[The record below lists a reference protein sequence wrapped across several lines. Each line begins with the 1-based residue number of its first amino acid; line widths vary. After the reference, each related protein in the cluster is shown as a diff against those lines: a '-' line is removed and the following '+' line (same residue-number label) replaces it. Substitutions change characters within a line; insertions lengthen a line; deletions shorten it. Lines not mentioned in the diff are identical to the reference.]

1 MKRVQCIDVL
11 RGLVMIIMALDHTR
25 DFLHVSSITQSPTD
39 LATTTPALFFTRWI
53 THLCAPTFIFLSGS
67 SAYLSF
73 KNKNN
78 LAASRRF
85 LVTRGLWLI
94 VLEFTLVNFGVWFDV
109 HFSVLFLNVLSAIG
123 IGFIALG
130 LFLKASSKT
139 ILITGLLVIFLHNLF
154 TVFPLPESSVLR
166 QLLTPLFVTQAFPL
180 TKTITFV
187 VGYPPIPWLGIML
200 AGFGAGGLFTLAVN
214 ERRKAFLKIGLLS
227 LLMFLFIRAINIY
240 GDPAPWAEQKTILYT
255 FLSFINVTK
264 YPPSLSFCLLMLGIM
279 FLLLFFI
286 DGIQNRLTDF
296 MMVYGKVPLFYFVI
310 HWYIIHPLMFLV
322 VYLQGY
328 TSDDLVFGFNFG
340 RPAGSGVGLWA
351 VYLIWLLAV
360 IILYPV
366 CKSYGKYKEL
376 NRETKWLRYL

>member
-1 MKRVQCIDVL
+1 M
-11 RGLVMIIMALDHTR
+11 
-25 DFLHVSSITQSPTD
+25 
-39 LATTTPALFFTRWI
+39 
-53 THLCAPTFIFLSGS
+53 
-67 SAYLSF
+67 
-73 KNKNN
+73 
-78 LAASRRF
+78 
-85 LVTRGLWLI
+85 
-94 VLEFTLVNFGVWFDV
+94 NFEVWFDV
-109 HFSVLFLNVLSAIG
+109 HFSVLFLNVLYAIG

-166 QLLTPLFVTQAFPL
+166 QPLTPFFVTQAFPL
-180 TKTITFV
+180 TKAITFV

-200 AGFGAGGLFTLAVN
+200 AGFGAGGLFTLAVT

-376 NRETKWLRYL
+376 HREKKWLRYL